1 MGRRP
6 LYFIITTE
14 LSWHAV
20 MHLDDPLAIRS
31 MNENT
36 AFQAVRKDPPALKG
50 GGDSD
55 EQKMFF
61 FDPGDITEKGK
72 FGKAFHLTLNYD
84 AFLNKSEEKHI
95 FVRQKQKQNIYH

>member
-1 MGRRP
+1 VDVEEDSEIF
-6 LYFIITTE
+6 YDTKTYE
-14 LSWHAV
+14 KEHY
-20 MHLDDPLAIRS
+20 
-31 MNENT
+31 
-36 AFQAVRKDPPALKG
+36 PATSYYSDSFG
-50 GGDSD
+50 CARNDSD